1 MALMK
6 RTDEHRPSAIEPAD
20 YAFVACDHVQIAS
33 FGDAHFAVEQR
44 KLIQAHML
52 LTGGTYSQH
61 AHGGVC
67 MVCGNTQAQYTS
79 LFYHA
84 KSNTYVRVGSDC
96 SEKIFNSDFGLSKF
110 RAQVED
116 VREYLA
122 GKQKAQALLADMGLS
137 QAWDI
142 YTATG
147 NAGYDLLTI
156 SDIVG
161 KLVKYG
167 SVSEKTVSFLRA
179 LVVRV
184 NNRPAI
190 DAAREAEK
198 AAAADCPKGRIVIE
212 GTVVS
217 TKTQTSQFG
226 TTYKMLVKHAS
237 GFKVYGT
244 IPSSISVEK
253 GDVVTFTATVEP
265 SNDDRTFGFFSRP
278 VKASVKVTEF
288 APEAEQ
294 AATA

>member
-1 MALMK
+1 MK

-33 FGDAHFAVEQR
+33 FGDAHFAIAQR
-44 KLIQAHML
+44 KLIQDHMAV
-52 LTGGTYSQH
+52 TGGQYSQH

-116 VREYLA
+116 VREYIA

-142 YTATG
+142 FTSAERV
-147 NAGYDLLTI
+147 GYETLTI
-156 SDIVG
+156 VDIVG
-161 KLVKYG
+161 KFIKYG
-167 SVSEKTVSFLRA
+167 SVSDKTVNFLRA
-179 LVVRV
+179 LVARI
-184 NNRPAI
+184 NNRPVVEAI
-190 DAAREAEK
+190 REAEK
-198 AAAADCPKGRIVIE
+198 AASASCPTGRIVVE

-217 TKTQTSQFG
+217 TKTQSTQFG
-226 TTYKMLVKHAS
+226 ITYKMLVKHAS
-237 GFKVYGT
+237 GYKVYGT
-244 IPSSISVEK
+244 IPSSISVQK

-278 VKASVKVTEF
+278 AKASVKTTEF
-288 APEAEQ
+288 APEQ
-294 AATA
+294 AAAIA